1 MCVNFYLQILSQSL
15 VTPGTRCPLSAAPPQ
30 PVQSMHSLYLPMAY
44 TWPHPLIR
52 RSTFGQPK
60 HEGYF
65 TRWSCYLSHGL
76 CLTMVFRFP
85 NATTEFVT
93 QIAFSPTR
101 NLL

>member
-65 TRWSCYLSHGL
+65 TRWSCYLSWTLSDHG
-76 CLTMVFRFP
+76 F
-85 NATTEFVT
+85 
-93 QIAFSPTR
+93 QISKCDHRICNT
-101 NLL
+101 NSLLAY